1 MSLTIGIDIGGTK
14 VAGGVVDEH
23 GRIIEKLKRPTP
35 AASPAR
41 TAQVIVEVVSTLR
54 TRHQVEAVGLGAAG
68 FVDDDRGSVL
78 FAPHLAWRE
87 EPLRKQVADLVGLPV
102 VVENDANASAWAEL
116 RFGAARDQE
125 HVLLIA
131 VGTGIGAGLV
141 LSGEVY
147 RGRWGLA
154 GEPGHYR
161 VVPDGRLC
169 GCGNRGCWEQYA
181 SGSALVAEARDF
193 ARRSPGAA
201 VRLLQLSGGTPEGI
215 TGLEVMTA
223 AREGDAAALRCFD
236 IIGRWLGEGLAD
248 MAAILDPGCFV
259 LGGGVS
265 EAGDL
270 LIGQTRAA
278 FENGLTGRQYRP
290 HAAVVLAELGPEAGM
305 IGAADLARN
314 H

>member
-181 SGSALVAEARDF
+181 SGNALEYEARDF
-193 ARRSPGAA
+193 ARRTPGSA
-201 VRLLQLSGGTPEGI
+201 VRLLQLSGGSLDGI
-215 TGLEVMTA
+215 GGQQITQA
-223 AREGDAAALRCFD
+223 ASEGDPGALRCFD
-236 IIGRWLGEGLAD
+236 IVGGWLGQGLAD
-248 MAAILDPGCFV
+248 LAAILDPGCFII
-259 LGGGVS
+259 GGGVS

-270 LIGQTRAA
+270 LLNPARAA
-278 FENGLTGRQYRP
+278 FEKGLTGGHHRP
-290 HAAVVLAELGPEAGM
+290 SAEIRRAALGADAGLV
-305 IGAADLARN
+305 GAADLARG